1 MENLALGELLEEMLF
16 NEKARGISEKTIK
29 KHNKFLALFFK
40 YLRTENINCLK
51 DITVKSIR
59 SFLISKLD
67 DGCAESYVNT
77 HLRSIR
83 AFFKYC
89 VDEQYVSYDKNP
101 CLRVKWIKERQ
112 VVIQTFNDEEIKEM
126 LTIAK
131 KRTFYEV
138 KRMDKNRTGFQTKF
152 TNQRT
157 YLMLLILTDTGLR
170 INELVNLRVEHLNET
185 VIFVKN
191 GKGKKDRVVHCSPL
205 VYKEYLKY
213 KRVANNFFRYKGIEV
228 EDYVFLTKEGKKYN
242 YLLAEREIIGIGKK
256 CAIRNNVRVSPH
268 SFRHYFAQK
277 LVRNHTDIY
286 TIQQLL
292 GHASIKTTEVYLR
305 SLNIEGE
312 VERAIKFSP
321 LQTL

>member
-1 MENLALGELLEEMLF
+1 MKNLMLEELLEEMLF

-29 KHNKFLALFFK
+29 KHNKFLTLFFK
-40 YLRTENINCLK
+40 YLRTENINYLNEV
-51 DITVKSIR
+51 TVR
-59 SFLISKLD
+59 SVRGFLISKLE

-77 HLRSIR
+77 HLRSVR

-89 VDEQYVSYDKNP
+89 VDEQYIDYDKNP

-112 VVIQTFNDEEIKEM
+112 VVVQTFNAEEIKEI
-126 LTIAK
+126 LAVAK
-131 KRTFYEV
+131 KSTFFEV
-138 KRMDKNRTGFQTKF
+138 KKMAKNRTGFQTKF

-157 YLMLLILTDTGLR
+157 YLMLLILLNTGLR
-170 INELVNLRVEHLNET
+170 INELVNLKTEHLNET
-185 VIFVKN
+185 EIFVEN
-191 GKGKKDRVVHCSPL
+191 AKGKKDRVVHCSPL

-213 KRVANNFFRYKGIEV
+213 KRVANSFFRYKEIEV
-228 EDYVFLTKEGKKYN
+228 ENYVFLTKEGKKYN
-242 YLLAEREIIGIGKK
+242 YILAEREIINIGRK
-256 CAIRNNVRVSPH
+256 CNIRKSVRVNPH

-312 VERAIKFSP
+312 VEKAIKFSP